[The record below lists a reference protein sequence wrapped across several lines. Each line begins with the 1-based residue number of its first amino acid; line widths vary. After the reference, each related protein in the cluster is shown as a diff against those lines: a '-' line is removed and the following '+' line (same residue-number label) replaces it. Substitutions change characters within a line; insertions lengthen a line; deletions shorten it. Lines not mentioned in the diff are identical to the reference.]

1 MVQDVIVGLIVFA
14 AALYSVWMLMPAGAR
29 RAAAGR
35 LASLAR
41 GCGLGEQESQR
52 LQSTLSTH
60 SSCSECAS
68 CKGCVKPASET
79 ASSPVRQPRGNE
91 NAGHTGAG

>member
-1 MVQDVIVGLIVFA
+1 MVQDIIVGLIVLA
-14 AALYSVWMLMPAGAR
+14 AALYSVWMLMPTGTR

-41 GCGLGEQESQR
+41 GCGMGEQESQR
-52 LQSTLSTH
+52 LEATLSTH
-60 SSCSECAS
+60 SSCTECAS

-79 ASSPVRQPRGNE
+79 AS
-91 NAGHTGAG
+91 TGR

>member
-1 MVQDVIVGLIVFA
+1 MIQDVIVGLIVFA
-14 AALYSVWMLMPAGAR
+14 AALYSVWLLMPAGTR

-41 GCGLGEQESQR
+41 GWGLGEQQSQR
-52 LQSTLSTH
+52 LQATLATH

-68 CKGCVKPASET
+68 CKGCVKPATEA
-79 ASSPVRQPRGNE
+79 ASIATKQPGFSGGTEQPRGL
-91 NAGHTGAG
+91 